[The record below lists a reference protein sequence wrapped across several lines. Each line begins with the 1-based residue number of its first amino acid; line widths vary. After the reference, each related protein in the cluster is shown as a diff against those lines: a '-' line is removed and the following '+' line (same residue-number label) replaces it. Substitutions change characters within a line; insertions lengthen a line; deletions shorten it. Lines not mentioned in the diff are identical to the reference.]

1 MHGNPNILGLYR
13 MLVATKAT
21 LGNNLALSLP
31 DSLAICTYIG
41 ILFVCVNAAMF
52 ATRLNRRLHLEIHS
66 TLLLHLLLLMLS
78 VYVHSLLTIANYCT
92 IIQSDHSSAAI
103 DLAVGVYELGIQA
116 GC

>member
-1 MHGNPNILGLYR
+1 MHGYPNILGLYR

-31 DSLAICTYIG
+31 NSLAICTYIG

>member
-52 ATRLNRRLHLEIHS
+52 ATRLNCRLHLEIHS
-66 TLLLHLLLLMLS
+66 TLLHLLLLMLS